1 MVSGKSES
9 PESADLSSVLNPAIK
24 LDETNHHSD
33 EDDEEGEIEG
43 SVTDEESKGMIFE
56 GSEAAKHFLKELEQ
70 VLGGGS
76 HSSAESSRDHSQRIG
91 GQIISDSDEEV
102 DIDEERDR
110 KELFNSVALA
120 AILKA
125 VTNTSSDS
133 GSITI
138 TSPGGS
144 KLFFLLTVLLDWN
157 LRTGLRNLLPSLT
170 KPVRSFYPF

>member
-1 MVSGKSES
+1 MV
-9 PESADLSSVLNPAIK
+9 L
-24 LDETNHHSD
+24 
-33 EDDEEGEIEG
+33 
-43 SVTDEESKGMIFE
+43 E

-70 VLGGGS
+70 VLSGGS

-91 GQIISDSDEEV
+91 GQTISDSDEEV
-102 DIDEERDR
+102 DTDEEGDR

-144 KLFFLLTVLLDWN
+144 KIFFLLTVLLDWN